1 MTRPRG
7 AQLQAPVVRP
17 EEPLRRRF
25 EGFETEQ
32 TPRKALK
39 VKELC
44 LSGRLGRLDSP
55 RTSMKEWRIIWPG
68 GRPLSG
74 LAMLHSTPG
83 RPLDALAAEVDRL
96 PAVLRRDLR
105 SGDWLVVTT
114 RNSVY
119 SLCLLEDG
127 SYSVAGGWFDRNG
140 ESPRR
145 LGVNGCTFG
154 GRAIKSDVVA
164 APGLFLE
171 FENRV
176 TTTRIQEARI
186 LRSDPQLC
194 H

>member
-1 MTRPRG
+1 
-7 AQLQAPVVRP
+7 
-17 EEPLRRRF
+17 
-25 EGFETEQ
+25 
-32 TPRKALK
+32 
-39 VKELC
+39 
-44 LSGRLGRLDSP
+44 
-55 RTSMKEWRIIWPG
+55 
-68 GRPLSG
+68 
-74 LAMLHSTPG
+74 MLHSTPG

-96 PAVLRRDLR
+96 SAVLRRDLR

>member
-1 MTRPRG
+1 
-7 AQLQAPVVRP
+7 
-17 EEPLRRRF
+17 
-25 EGFETEQ
+25 
-32 TPRKALK
+32 
-39 VKELC
+39 
-44 LSGRLGRLDSP
+44 
-55 RTSMKEWRIIWPG
+55 
-68 GRPLSG
+68 
-74 LAMLHSTPG
+74 MLHSTPG

-140 ESPRR
+140 ESPQR

-186 LRSDPQLC
+186 LRSDAQLC

>member
-1 MTRPRG
+1 MLNT
-7 AQLQAPVVRP
+7 
-17 EEPLRRRF
+17 
-25 EGFETEQ
+25 
-32 TPRKALK
+32 TPA
-39 VKELC
+39 
-44 LSGRLGRLDSP
+44 
-55 RTSMKEWRIIWPG
+55 T
-68 GRPLSG
+68 
-74 LAMLHSTPG
+74 
-83 RPLDALAAEVDRL
+83 PLDALAAEVDRL
-96 PAVLRRDLR
+96 SAVLRRDLR

-140 ESPRR
+140 DSPRR
-145 LGVNGCTFG
+145 VGVNGCTFG

-186 LRSDPQLC
+186 LRTDPELC